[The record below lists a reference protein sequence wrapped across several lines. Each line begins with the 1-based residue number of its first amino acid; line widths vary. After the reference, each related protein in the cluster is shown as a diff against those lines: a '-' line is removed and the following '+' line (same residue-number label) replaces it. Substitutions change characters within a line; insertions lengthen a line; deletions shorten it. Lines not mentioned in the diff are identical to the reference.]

1 MILPVCGWRTIA
13 SKIPEMQ
20 KGKFK
25 VAKRLIKAGSMLDMH
40 GVFGYDKCFFLKDSV
55 ITVLYEGEL
64 DPARDPKGVW
74 MSDSPF
80 EYYSMWE
87 FVARTKPSR
96 VLVGGLGLG
105 ILANLLALRSDIES
119 IKVIEISKEVI
130 EMISPYLNPKVHV
143 IQGDF
148 LRVVHDLEMKDE
160 KFDTVIVDIFKNGD
174 DIELYE
180 DCKLTVFDTY
190 PNAEVLFW
198 NFQRDYEDEWI
209 SYWLALRAKELK
221 T

>member
-1 MILPVCGWRTIA
+1 MILPVYEWRTVA
-13 SKIPEMQ
+13 SRIPEMR

-25 VAKRLIKAGSMLDMH
+25 IVKRPIKAGSMLDMH
-40 GVFGYDKCFFLKDSV
+40 GVFGYDRCLFLKDSV
-55 ITVLYEGEL
+55 ITVLYEGDL

-96 VLVGGLGLG
+96 VLIGGLGLG

-148 LRVVHDLEMKDE
+148 LRVIRDLRMEGE
-160 KFDTVIVDIFKNGD
+160 EFDTVIVDIFKSGD
-174 DIELYE
+174 DVELYE
-180 DCKLTVFDTY
+180 DCKLAVFDAY
-190 PNAEVLFW
+190 PDAELLFW
-198 NFQRDYEDEWI
+198 AFQKEFENEQV
-209 SYWLALRAKELK
+209 SYWLAVREVQQR
-221 T
+221 